1 MSNNIIV
8 TGGAGYI
15 GSHTVIDLIESGYNP
30 IIVDNFSNSNHSVID
45 NLERICNTKINSLNI
60 NCTNKNELVNNIDW
74 QDITGII
81 HFAALKSVSES
92 FEKKKKYFFNNIE
105 STKVL
110 IDIAEKYNIDNFV
123 FSSSCTVYGSPDL
136 LPVTEKTKLKKA
148 LSPYGETKKIC
159 EDIIK
164 TSKIKNY
171 HILRYFNP
179 IGAHKSSLIGE
190 NPKNKPN
197 NLVPLICQCG
207 IGKRKLLTIYGNNYS
222 TRDGTCIRDY
232 IHVSDVAQAHVCA
245 LNNMIGKK
253 NCKEVLNIG
262 LSKGVSVLELVKLFE
277 KSNNI
282 KINYIFGKKREG
294 DIEEIYA
301 DCKLAQKKINWKP
314 KYSISQALIDAWKW
328 EIKNKLN

>member
-1 MSNNIIV
+1 MSKNIIV

-30 IIVDNFSNSNHSVID
+30 IIIDNFSNSNHSVID
-45 NLERICNTKINSLNI
+45 KLETICNKKINSLNI

-74 QDITGII
+74 QNITGII

-92 FEKKKKYFFNNIE
+92 FEKKKKYFLNNVE

-110 IDIAEKYNIDNFV
+110 IDIAENFNIDNFV

-207 IGKRKLLTIYGNNYS
+207 IGKKKLLTIYGNDYS

-328 EIKNKLN
+328 EIKNKLS

>member
-1 MSNNIIV
+1 MSKNIIV

-15 GSHTVIDLIESGYNP
+15 GSHTVIDLVESGYNP
-30 IIVDNFSNSNHSVID
+30 IIIDNFSNSNFSII
-45 NLERICNTKINSLNI
+45 NKLEKICAKKIKSLNI
-60 NCTNKNELVNNIDW
+60 DCTNKNELVKKIDW
-74 QDITGII
+74 QNIFGII

-92 FEKKKKYFFNNIE
+92 FENEKKYFFNNVE
-105 STKVL
+105 STRVL
-110 IDIAEKYNIDNFV
+110 IDIAEENKIENFV

-136 LPVTEKTKLKKA
+136 LPVNEKSELKKA
-148 LSPYGETKKIC
+148 LSPYGETKKKC
-159 EDIIK
+159 EDLIK
-164 TSKIKNY
+164 NSKIKKF

-207 IGKRKLLTIYGNNYS
+207 IGKRKVLTIYGNNYS
-222 TRDGTCIRDY
+222 TRDGTCVRDY

-245 LNNMIGKK
+245 LKNMVDKK

-262 LSKGVSVLELVKLFE
+262 LSKGISVLELINLFE
-277 KSNNI
+277 QSNNI
-282 KINYIFGKKREG
+282 KINYVFGERRKG
-294 DIEEIYA
+294 DIQEIYA

-314 KYSISQALIDAWKW
+314 KNSISQALVDAWEW
-328 EIKNKLN
+328 EKKNKLS

>member
-1 MSNNIIV
+1 MSKNIIV

-30 IIVDNFSNSNHSVID
+30 IIIDNFSNSNYNVI
-45 NLERICNTKINSLNI
+45 NKLEKICNKKIKSLNI
-60 NCTNKNELVNNIDW
+60 NCTNKNELVNNINW
-74 QDITGII
+74 QSISGII

-92 FEKKKKYFFNNIE
+92 FEKKKEYFFNNIE
-105 STKVL
+105 STKIL
-110 IDIAEKYNIDNFV
+110 ISLAENYNIENFV
-123 FSSSCTVYGSPDL
+123 FSSSCTVYGSPDS
-136 LPVTEKTKLKKA
+136 LPVTEKTKVKKA

-159 EDIIK
+159 EEIIK
-164 TSKIKNY
+164 NSKIKNY

-207 IGKRKLLTIYGNNYS
+207 IGKRELLTIYGNNYL

-245 LNNMIGKK
+245 LKNMIGKK

-262 LSKGVSVLELVKLFE
+262 LSKGVSVLELVNLFE
-277 KSNNI
+277 RSNNI
-282 KINYIFGKKREG
+282 KINYVFGERREG

-314 KYSISQALIDAWKW
+314 KKSISQALIDAWKW
-328 EIKNKLN
+328 EKKNKLS